1 MHRRSRRLHMEIRR
15 TRPEERDQI
24 LDLYAHA
31 SALQRSKGQVTWPQI
46 DPALVDLEIR
56 EGRQWQIRLD
66 GHMACVW
73 VVAYEDPQI
82 WGKLDADP
90 SIYLHRI
97 ATHPDFRG
105 RKMVGHVVRVGASAR
120 GRGRKDPRAFG
131 HRRQQ
136 RRAHTPVHRPRL
148 RFSRSGGP

>member
-1 MHRRSRRLHMEIRR
+1 MEVRR

-66 GHMACVW
+66 EQMACVW

-82 WGKLDADP
+82 
-90 SIYLHRI
+90 
-97 ATHPDFRG
+97 
-105 RKMVGHVVRVGASAR
+105 
-120 GRGRKDPRAFG
+120 
-131 HRRQQ
+131 
-136 RRAHTPVHRPRL
+136 
-148 RFSRSGGP
+148 